1 MRRMERTQIM
11 TKQSPPAS
19 KPPKRVAIVEDDG
32 GLRTQLEGILASSS
46 GVCCVGAYA
55 SAEKALQELR
65 RVRPD
70 VILMDIKLPGMSG
83 IECVARLRDDLPAT
97 HVIMLTVYE
106 DSERIF
112 QALQAGAD
120 GYLVKSSPTEVLLTA
135 IDDVHR
141 GGAPMSSN
149 IARKVVRQFRQF
161 EPSTDETE
169 TLAPR
174 EREVLDLLSSGYVY
188 KEIADQMGIGAETV
202 RTYVKSICKK
212 LHVKNRLEAVARYG
226 H

>member
-1 MRRMERTQIM
+1 MME
-11 TKQSPPAS
+11 KNPAKS
-19 KPPKRVAIVEDDG
+19 RPAKRVAIVEDDG
-32 GLRTQLEGILASSS
+32 GLRAQLESILASSP
-46 GVCCVGAYA
+46 GVACVGAYA
-55 SAEKALQELR
+55 SAEKALPELR

-83 IECVARLRDDLPAT
+83 IECVAQIREDLPAT

-120 GYLVKSSPTEVLLTA
+120 GYLVKSSPAEVLLAA
-135 IDDVHR
+135 IEDVHR

-161 EPSTDETE
+161 GPSTDEMKG
-169 TLAPR
+169 LAPR
-174 EREVLDLLSSGYVY
+174 EREVLDLLACGLVY
-188 KEIADQMGIGAETV
+188 KEIADQMGIGSETL

-212 LHVKNRLEAVARYG
+212 LHVRNRLEAVARYG
-226 H
+226 HQK

>member
-1 MRRMERTQIM
+1 MVEQKTA
-11 TKQSPPAS
+11 TS
-19 KPPKRVAIVEDDG
+19 KPAKRVAIVEDDG
-32 GLRTQLEGILASSS
+32 GLRAQLEGILASAD
-46 GVCCVGAYA
+46 GVRCVGSYPT
-55 SAEKALQELR
+55 AEKALKGLPK
-65 RVRPD
+65 VRPD

-83 IECVARLRDDLPAT
+83 IECVAQLRDDLPAT

-120 GYLVKSSPTEVLLTA
+120 GYLVKSSPTDVLLAA
-135 IDDVHR
+135 IEDVHR
-141 GGAPMSSN
+141 GGAPMSTN
-149 IARKVVRQFRQF
+149 IARKVVRRFRHF

-169 TLAPR
+169 NLAPR
-174 EREVLDLLSSGYVY
+174 EREVLDLLAGGYVY
-188 KEIADQMGIGAETV
+188 KEIADQMQISSETV

-226 H
+226 HHR

>member
-1 MRRMERTQIM
+1 MAQ
-11 TKQSPPAS
+11 PDPAT
-19 KPPKRVAIVEDDG
+19 PKSLRRVAIVEDDG
-32 GLRTQLEGILASSS
+32 GLRTQLEGILASAA
-46 GVCCVGAYA
+46 GVRCVGSYP
-55 SAEKALQELR
+55 SAERALKDLPK
-65 RVRPD
+65 VRPD

-120 GYLVKSSPTEVLLTA
+120 GYLVKSSPTEVLLAA

-141 GGAPMSSN
+141 GGAPMSTN
-149 IARKVVRQFRQF
+149 IARKVVRRFRHF

-169 TLAPR
+169 SLAPR
-174 EREVLDLLSSGYVY
+174 EREVLDLLASGYVY
-188 KEIADQMGIGAETV
+188 KEIADQMGISSETV

-226 H
+226 HQR

>member
-1 MRRMERTQIM
+1 ME
-11 TKQSPPAS
+11 KPNPA
-19 KPPKRVAIVEDDG
+19 KPKPLRRVAIVEDDS
-32 GLRTQLEGILASSS
+32 GLRTQLEGILASSV
-46 GVCCVGAYA
+46 GVRCIGSYA
-55 SAEKALQELR
+55 SAEMALKDLSK
-65 RVRPD
+65 VRPD

-120 GYLVKSSPTEVLLTA
+120 GYLVKSSPTEVLLAA
-135 IDDVHR
+135 IEDVHS
-141 GGAPMSSN
+141 GGAPMSTN
-149 IARKVVRQFRQF
+149 IARKVVRQFRHF
-161 EPSTDETE
+161 EPATDETE
-169 TLAPR
+169 SLAPR
-174 EREVLDLLSSGYVY
+174 EREVLDLLASGYVY
-188 KEIADQMGIGAETV
+188 KEIADQMGIGTETV

-226 H
+226 HQR

>member
-1 MRRMERTQIM
+1 MSEQAPVT
-11 TKQSPPAS
+11 S
-19 KPPKRVAIVEDDG
+19 KNVRRVAIVEDDG
-32 GLRTQLEGILASSS
+32 GLREQLEGILAAAT
-46 GVCCVGAYA
+46 GVRCVGSYP
-55 SAEKALQELR
+55 SAEKALKELGK
-65 RVRPD
+65 VRPD
-70 VILMDIKLPGMSG
+70 VILMDIKLPGISG

-120 GYLVKSSPTEVLLTA
+120 GYLVKSSPTETLLAA
-135 IDDVHR
+135 IEDVHR

-161 EPSTDETE
+161 DPSTDETGS
-169 TLAPR
+169 LAPR
-174 EREVLDLLSSGYVY
+174 EREVLDLLASGYVY
-188 KEIADQMGIGAETV
+188 KEIADQMGIGSETV

-226 H
+226 HQR